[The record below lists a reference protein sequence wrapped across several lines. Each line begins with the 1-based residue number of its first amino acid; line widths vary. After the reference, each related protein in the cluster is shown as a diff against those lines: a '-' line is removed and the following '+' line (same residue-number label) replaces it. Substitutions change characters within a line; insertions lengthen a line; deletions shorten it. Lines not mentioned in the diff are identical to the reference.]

1 MPHTLL
7 ERVADSL
14 EAQNIETVTVS
25 MDSPLEVYD
34 AIPDQ
39 EDAFQKTCAGIKALG
54 RPRSEL
60 CGT

>member
-1 MPHTLL
+1 M
-7 ERVADSL
+7 EM
-14 EAQNIETVTVS
+14 VTVS

-39 EDAFQKTCAGIKALG
+39 GDAIQKTCTGIKALG
-54 RPRSEL
+54 RKRSES